1 MNLVLLQTTAAVAQK
16 PLPTPQLVLALALA
30 ISVLVIV
37 VELVRRQ
44 KLREEYAFLWMG
56 TAALLMVLAVDIDIL
71 VWLSNLVSAESPS
84 SVLFFGALVF
94 LLLIALQFS
103 VRLTKLTFRNKTL
116 SQRVALL
123 EQSLE
128 ELSKQAKASDQE
140 SDQAPTEEPVVPL
153 PTRDPQTQTTSRKA
167 ADPRPNPTP

>member
-1 MNLVLLQTTAAVAQK
+1 MNLFLLQTTDAVAQGQ
-16 PLPTPQLVLALALA
+16 LPTPQLVLALALA
-30 ISVLVIV
+30 LTVLVIV

-56 TAALLMVLAVDIDIL
+56 TATILMVLAIDIDIL
-71 VWLSNLVSAESPS
+71 AWLANLVSAESPS

-94 LLLIALQFS
+94 LLLITLQFS

-128 ELSKQAKASDQE
+128 ELTKAKAGE
-140 SDQAPTEEPVVPL
+140 GEIDQASNEEPVVPL
-153 PTRDPQTQTTSRKA
+153 PARDPQPETTTRKA